1 MSIKKDAIRYVADL
15 ARIGL
20 SQQEEELFAEQL
32 NHILAYVEQLDK
44 LDTKN
49 VEPMSHAVS
58 MGNMLREDTP
68 RSGLSNDDALKNA
81 PEKEEGFFKVPTII
95 E

>member
-1 MSIKKDAIRYVADL
+1 MPIKKDAIRYVADL

-32 NHILAYVEQLDK
+32 NHILAYMEQLDK
-44 LDTKN
+44 LDTKD

-58 MGNMLREDTP
+58 TGNMLREDTV

-81 PEKEEGFFKVPTII
+81 PEKEEGFFRVPKII

>member
-1 MSIKKDAIRYVADL
+1 MPIKKDAIRYVADL

-32 NHILAYVEQLDK
+32 NHILAYMEQLDK
-44 LDTKN
+44 LDTKDI
-49 VEPMSHAVS
+49 EPMSHAVS
-58 MGNMLREDTP
+58 MGNILRGDTV

-81 PEKEEGFFKVPTII
+81 PEKEEGFFKVPKII

>member
-32 NHILAYVEQLDK
+32 NHILAYMEQLDK
-44 LDTKN
+44 LDTKD

-58 MGNMLREDTP
+58 MGNILREDTV

-81 PEKEEGFFKVPTII
+81 PEKEEGFFRVPKII

>member
-1 MSIKKDAIRYVADL
+1 MTIKKDAIRYVADL

-32 NHILAYVEQLDK
+32 NHILAYMEQLDQ
-44 LDTKN
+44 LDTKD

-68 RSGLSNDDALKNA
+68 RSGLSNDDALENA